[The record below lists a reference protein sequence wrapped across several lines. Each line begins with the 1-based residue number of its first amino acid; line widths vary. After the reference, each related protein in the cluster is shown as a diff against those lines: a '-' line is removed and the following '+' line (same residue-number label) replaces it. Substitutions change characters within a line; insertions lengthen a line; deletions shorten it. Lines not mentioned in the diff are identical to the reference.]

1 MLGAIIAILY
11 VPAGMQRLLLVNL
24 TLFQWAG
31 GGEGGGQSA
40 QNQNLLFFNIYFY
53 VTASIMCICLSACI
67 HVIVGFVHPTPYL

>member
-31 GGEGGGQSA
+31 EGEGGGGKVHKIKIYYSLIYISMS
-40 QNQNLLFFNIYFY
+40 LL
-53 VTASIMCICLSACI
+53 V
-67 HVIVGFVHPTPYL
+67 

>member
-31 GGEGGGQSA
+31 GGEGGGGAKCTKSKFII
-40 QNQNLLFFNIYFY
+40 L
-53 VTASIMCICLSACI
+53 
-67 HVIVGFVHPTPYL
+67 

>member
-31 GGEGGGQSA
+31 GGEGGGAKCTKSKFII
-40 QNQNLLFFNIYFY
+40 L
-53 VTASIMCICLSACI
+53 
-67 HVIVGFVHPTPYL
+67 

>member
-31 GGEGGGQSA
+31 GGEGGGKVHKIKIYYSLRYISMS
-40 QNQNLLFFNIYFY
+40 LL
-53 VTASIMCICLSACI
+53 V
-67 HVIVGFVHPTPYL
+67 